1 MDVVTYVF
9 TSLFCLT
16 YTGYDTSPSEEA
28 VHNRGLLWL
37 CQELIEDISVPTGTF
52 WLLQVELYSVNLV
65 QIKHFCIKV
74 VHSYI
79 GIVTYVLILMWNS
92 YLIFLV
98 LYRPTEA
105 ACHLPLAQGAAP
117 ACTPLATFLEC
128 KWSDLLTLTMENMY
142 VEVEVANILCI
153 P

>member
-52 WLLQVELYSVNLV
+52 WLLQVE
-65 QIKHFCIKV
+65 
-74 VHSYI
+74 
-79 GIVTYVLILMWNS
+79 
-92 YLIFLV
+92 
-98 LYRPTEA
+98 
-105 ACHLPLAQGAAP
+105 
-117 ACTPLATFLEC
+117 
-128 KWSDLLTLTMENMY
+128 
-142 VEVEVANILCI
+142 
-153 P
+153 